1 MYSLKG
7 VLMTA
12 TATATTNDRVTIGFR
27 TLRLLDR
34 RDSTSRDVAEVID
47 TDPRLG
53 NQILK
58 MARSPLCGIRSDD
71 LTVER
76 ALVLLGFVTI
86 RKLVVVSLC
95 RDISEVAAEEAAD
108 WRRALWN
115 GIAAEEFTRRI
126 DETIASEALMAG
138 MTRSMGGSF
147 TDQQAGAD
155 HQLDAGVDP
164 ARLDRFVAVGQAIAE
179 VFIAR
184 QPGLPST
191 AEVDEAIES
200 AGLPALRDSRLAV
213 DIRRGYDLYASL
225 LA

>member
-1 MYSLKG
+1 
-7 VLMTA
+7 MTA
-12 TATATTNDRVTIGFR
+12 TATASTNDRVTIGFR

-34 RDSTSRDVAEVID
+34 HDSTSRDVAEVIES
-47 TDPRLG
+47 DPRLG

-76 ALVLLGFVTI
+76 ALVLLGFATI

-147 TDQQAGAD
+147 SDPEMVVAD
-155 HQLDAGVDP
+155 GLNAPIDP
-164 ARLDRFVAVGQAIAE
+164 ARLDRFVAVGEAIAE
-179 VFIAR
+179 VFITR

-191 AEVDEAIES
+191 AEVPI
-200 AGLPALRDSRLAV
+200 
-213 DIRRGYDLYASL
+213 
-225 LA
+225 

>member
-1 MYSLKG
+1 MS
-7 VLMTA
+7 
-12 TATATTNDRVTIGFR
+12 NDRVTIGFR

-34 RDSTSRDVAEVID
+34 RDSTSREVAEVIES
-47 TDPRLG
+47 DPRLG
-53 NQILK
+53 KQILK

-95 RDISEVAAEEAAD
+95 RDISEVAAEDATD
-108 WRRALWN
+108 WRRALWT
-115 GIAAEEFTRRI
+115 GIASEEFTRRI

-147 TDQQAGAD
+147 GDQELTPSDSLNSGI
-155 HQLDAGVDP
+155 DP
-164 ARLDRFVAVGQAIAE
+164 ARLDRFVAVGEAIAE

-184 QPGLPST
+184 KPGLPST
-191 AEVDEAIES
+191 ADIDEAIETV
-200 AGLPALRDSRLAV
+200 GMPALRDSRLAV

>member
-1 MYSLKG
+1 MT
-7 VLMTA
+7 VTA
-12 TATATTNDRVTIGFR
+12 TPVTNDRVTIGFR
-27 TLRLLDR
+27 SLRLLDR
-34 RDSTSRDVAEVID
+34 RDSTSRDVAEVIES
-47 TDPRLG
+47 DPRLG
-53 NQILK
+53 QQILK
-58 MARSPLCGIRSDD
+58 MARSPLCGIRTDD

-76 ALVLLGFVTI
+76 AIVLLGFVTI

-147 TDQQAGAD
+147 AEQEPAPDDGITTT
-155 HQLDAGVDP
+155 VDP
-164 ARLDRFVAVGQAIAE
+164 ARLDRFVAVGEAIAE

-191 AEVDEAIES
+191 ADVDEAIEA
-200 AGLPALRDSRLAV
+200 AGMPALRDPRLAV

-225 LA
+225 LS

>member
-1 MYSLKG
+1 
-7 VLMTA
+7 MTA
-12 TATATTNDRVTIGFR
+12 TATATSNDRVTIGFR

-34 RDSTSRDVAEVID
+34 PDSTSRDVAEVID

-147 TDQQAGAD
+147 GDQDLNAGEGLNA
-155 HQLDAGVDP
+155 ATIDP
-164 ARLDRFVAVGQAIAE
+164 ARLDRFVAVGEAIAE

-191 AEVDEAIES
+191 ADVDEAIEA
-200 AGLPALRDSRLAV
+200 AGLPALGDSRLAV

>member
-1 MYSLKG
+1 
-7 VLMTA
+7 MTA

-47 TDPRLG
+47 SDPRLG

-58 MARSPLCGIRSDD
+58 MARSPLCGIRTDD

-115 GIAAEEFTRRI
+115 GISAEEFTRRI

-147 TDQQAGAD
+147 DQEMGAEEGFD
-155 HQLDAGVDP
+155 TTVDP
-164 ARLDRFVAVGQAIAE
+164 ARLDRFVAVGEAIAE

-200 AGLPALRDSRLAV
+200 VGLPALRDSRLAV

>member
-1 MYSLKG
+1 
-7 VLMTA
+7 MTA

-191 AEVDEAIES
+191 ADVDEAIEA
-200 AGLPALRDSRLAV
+200 AGLPALGDSRLAV